1 MTHLASIT
9 LGSNIGNKIFNIKKA
24 IDYVSKSVEVKRISN
39 YYETEPWGYTSKKS
53 FVNAGII
60 IDTICPPAELL
71 VFLKQIEKKMGRV
84 RTERGYQDR
93 IIDLDIMTFDHVK
106 LNTIN
111 LVIPHPKIAERKF
124 SIVILKDLF
133 FDEVIPCLNKS
144 AEELLQ
150 QCEDKLK
157 VQMINEV

>member
-9 LGSNIGNKIFNIKKA
+9 LGSNIGDKVFNIKKA
-24 IDYVSKSVEVKRISN
+24 IDYVSQSVEVKRISN
-39 YYETEPWGYTSKKS
+39 YYETEPWGYESKNS

-60 IDTICPPAELL
+60 IETIFSPEDLL
-71 VFLKQIEKKMGRV
+71 AFLKQIEKKMGRQK
-84 RTERGYQDR
+84 TTGGYQDR
-93 IIDLDIMTFDHVK
+93 IIDLDILTFDHVT
-106 LNTIN
+106 LTTTN

-133 FDEVIPCLNKS
+133 FDEVIPSLNKS
-144 AEELLQ
+144 ALELLQ

>member
-9 LGSNIGNKIFNIKKA
+9 LGSNIGNKVFNIKKA
-24 IDYVSKSVEVKRISN
+24 INYVSKSVEVKRISN
-39 YYETEPWGYTSKKS
+39 YYETEPWGYESKNS

-60 IDTICPPAELL
+60 IETIFSPEDLL
-71 VFLKQIEKKMGRV
+71 AFLKQIEKKMGRQK
-84 RTERGYQDR
+84 TTGGYQDR
-93 IIDLDIMTFDHVK
+93 IIDLDILTFDHVT
-106 LNTIN
+106 LSTTN

-133 FDEVIPCLNKS
+133 FDEVIPGLNKS
-144 AEELLQ
+144 AQELLQ

>member
-9 LGSNIGNKIFNIKKA
+9 LGSNIGDKVFNIKKA

-39 YYETEPWGYTSKKS
+39 YYETEPWGYESKNS

-60 IDTICPPAELL
+60 IETIFSPEDLL
-71 VFLKQIEKKMGRV
+71 AFLKQIEKKMGRQK
-84 RTERGYQDR
+84 TTGGYQDR
-93 IIDLDIMTFDHVK
+93 IIDLDILTFDHVT
-106 LNTIN
+106 LSTTN

-133 FDEVIPCLNKS
+133 FDEVIPSLNKS
-144 AEELLQ
+144 ALELLH

>member
-9 LGSNIGNKIFNIKKA
+9 LGSNIGNKVFNIKKA
-24 IDYVSKSVEVKRISN
+24 INYVSKSVEVKRISN
-39 YYETEPWGYTSKKS
+39 YYETEPWGYESKNS

-60 IDTICPPAELL
+60 IETIFSPEDLL
-71 VFLKQIEKKMGRV
+71 AFLKQIEKKMGRQK
-84 RTERGYQDR
+84 TMDGYQDR
-93 IIDLDIMTFDHVK
+93 IIDLDILTFGHVT
-106 LNTIN
+106 LSTTN

-133 FDEVIPCLNKS
+133 FDEVIPSLNKS
-144 AEELLQ
+144 ALELLQ

>member
-9 LGSNIGNKIFNIKKA
+9 LGSNIGNKILNIKKA
-24 IDYVSKSVEVKRISN
+24 IDYVSKSVEVKKVSN
-39 YYETEPWGYTSKKS
+39 YYETEPWGYESKNS
-53 FVNAGII
+53 FVNVGII
-60 IDTICPPAELL
+60 IKTFFSPLDLL
-71 VFLKQIEKKMGRV
+71 AFLKQIEKKMGRQI
-84 RTERGYQDR
+84 TMGGYQDR

-133 FDEVIPCLNKS
+133 YDDVIPGLNKS
-144 AEELLQ
+144 AQELLH

>member
-9 LGSNIGNKIFNIKKA
+9 LGSNIGDKVFNIKKA
-24 IDYVSKSVEVKRISN
+24 IDYVSQSLEVKRISN
-39 YYETEPWGYTSKKS
+39 YYETEPWGYESKNS

-60 IDTICPPAELL
+60 IETIFSPEDLL
-71 VFLKQIEKKMGRV
+71 AFLKQIEKKMGRQK
-84 RTERGYQDR
+84 TTGGYQDR
-93 IIDLDIMTFDHVK
+93 IIDLDILTFDHVT
-106 LNTIN
+106 LSTTN

-133 FDEVIPCLNKS
+133 LDEVIPSLNKS
-144 AEELLQ
+144 ALELLQ

>member
-9 LGSNIGNKIFNIKKA
+9 LGSNIGNKVFNIKKA
-24 IDYVSKSVEVKRISN
+24 INYVSKSVEVKRISN
-39 YYETEPWGYTSKKS
+39 YYETEPWGYESKNS

-60 IDTICPPAELL
+60 IETIFSPEDLL
-71 VFLKQIEKKMGRV
+71 AFLKQIEKKMGRQK
-84 RTERGYQDR
+84 TMGGYQDR
-93 IIDLDIMTFDHVK
+93 IIDLDILTFGHVI
-106 LNTIN
+106 LSTTN

-133 FDEVIPCLNKS
+133 FDEVIPSLNKS
-144 AEELLQ
+144 ALELLQ

>member
-1 MTHLASIT
+1 MCIRDS
-9 LGSNIGNKIFNIKKA
+9 
-24 IDYVSKSVEVKRISN
+24 
-39 YYETEPWGYTSKKS
+39 
-53 FVNAGII
+53 VNAGII
-60 IDTICPPAELL
+60 IETISPPEELL

-84 RTERGYQDR
+84 RTERGYQDL

-133 FDEVIPCLNKS
+133 FDEVIPGLNKS
-144 AEELLQ
+144 AQELLH

>member
-39 YYETEPWGYTSKKS
+39 YYETEPWGYTSKNS

-60 IDTICPPAELL
+60 IETICPPAELL

-84 RTERGYQDR
+84 RTEGGYHDR

-106 LNTIN
+106 LNTTN
-111 LVIPHPKIAERKF
+111 LLIPHPKIAERKF

-133 FDEVIPCLNKS
+133 FDEVIPSLNKS
-144 AEELLQ
+144 ALELLQ

>member
-24 IDYVSKSVEVKRISN
+24 IDYVSKSVEVKRVSN
-39 YYETEPWGYTSKKS
+39 YYETEPWGYTSKNS

-60 IDTICPPAELL
+60 IETISPPEELL

-84 RTERGYQDR
+84 RTEFGYQDR

-106 LNTIN
+106 LSTTN

-133 FDEVIPCLNKS
+133 FDEVIPGLNKS
-144 AEELLQ
+144 AQELLH

-157 VQMINEV
+157 VQMVNEV

>member
-39 YYETEPWGYTSKKS
+39 YYETEPWGYTSKNS

-60 IDTICPPAELL
+60 IETISPPEELL

-84 RTERGYQDR
+84 RTEGRYQDR

-111 LVIPHPKIAERKF
+111 LAIPHPKIAERKF

-133 FDEVIPCLNKS
+133 FDEVIPGLNKS
-144 AEELLQ
+144 AQELLH

>member
-9 LGSNIGNKIFNIKKA
+9 LGSNIGNKVFNIKKA
-24 IDYVSKSVEVKRISN
+24 INYVSKSVEVKRISN
-39 YYETEPWGYTSKKS
+39 YYETEPWGYESKNS

-60 IDTICPPAELL
+60 IETIFSPEDLL
-71 VFLKQIEKKMGRV
+71 AFLKQIEKKMGRQK
-84 RTERGYQDR
+84 TTGGYQDR
-93 IIDLDIMTFDHVK
+93 IIDLDILTFDHVT
-106 LNTIN
+106 LSTTN

-133 FDEVIPCLNKS
+133 FDEVIPGLNKS
-144 AEELLQ
+144 AQELLH

>member
-24 IDYVSKSVEVKRISN
+24 IDYISKSVEVKRISN
-39 YYETEPWGYTSKKS
+39 YYETEPWGYTSKNS

-60 IDTICPPAELL
+60 IETICPPGELL
-71 VFLKQIEKKMGRV
+71 VFLKKIEKKMGRI
-84 RTERGYQDR
+84 RLEGEYQDR

-133 FDEVIPCLNKS
+133 FDEVIPGLNKS
-144 AEELLQ
+144 AEELLH

>member
-24 IDYVSKSVEVKRISN
+24 IDYVSKSVEVRRISN
-39 YYETEPWGYTSKKS
+39 YYETEPWGYTSKNS

-60 IDTICPPAELL
+60 IQTIFPPRELL
-71 VFLKQIEKKMGRV
+71 VFLKKIEKKMGRV
-84 RTERGYQDR
+84 RTEGGYQDR

-106 LNTIN
+106 LSTID
-111 LVIPHPKIAERKF
+111 LVIPHPKIAERRF

-133 FDEVIPCLNKS
+133 YDEVIPGLNKS
-144 AEELLQ
+144 AQELLH

>member
-39 YYETEPWGYTSKKS
+39 YYETEPWGYTSKNS

-60 IDTICPPAELL
+60 IETICPPAELL

-84 RTERGYQDR
+84 RTEGGYHDR

-106 LNTIN
+106 LNTTN

-133 FDEVIPCLNKS
+133 FDEVIPGLNKS
-144 AEELLQ
+144 AQELLH
-150 QCEDKLK
+150 QCEDKLLSL
-157 VQMINEV
+157 IHI

>member
-9 LGSNIGNKIFNIKKA
+9 LGSNIGNKVFNIKKA
-24 IDYVSKSVEVKRISN
+24 INYISKSVEVKRISN
-39 YYETEPWGYTSKKS
+39 YYETEPWGYESKNS

-60 IDTICPPAELL
+60 IETIFSPEDLL
-71 VFLKQIEKKMGRV
+71 AFLKQIEKKMGRQK
-84 RTERGYQDR
+84 TMDGYQDR
-93 IIDLDIMTFDHVK
+93 IIDLDILTFGHVT
-106 LNTIN
+106 LSTTN

-133 FDEVIPCLNKS
+133 FDEVIPSLNKS
-144 AEELLQ
+144 ALELLQ